1 MTIREQ
7 LEERERKNLSP
18 YATLSCSTKG
28 RMRDEPQCDIR
39 PVFQRDRDR
48 ILHCKAFRR
57 LKQKTQVFLLPSGDH
72 YRTRLTHTLEVSQN
86 ARTIARALRLNE
98 DLVEA
103 IALGHD
109 LGHTPFGHA
118 GERALNTVY
127 HFSHNK
133 QSLRVV
139 DCIEKEGRGL
149 NLTWEVRDGILNH
162 QTAGHPHTL
171 EGQVLRISDK
181 LAYIYHDM
189 DDAIRG
195 GILTEEDIP
204 ADIRNILGSSCKER
218 LNKLI
223 HDVIINSMDRPQICM
238 SPTVEKAM
246 SDLRRFM
253 FENVYLNPKAKGE
266 EDKAVHMIEQLFEYY
281 MKWPEA
287 LPQQFRNALEKTE
300 IYIIGYSLW
309 RRNMYYPDELIE
321 EIRTR
326 NDIVD
331 VISGYVRLQK
341 KGSSY
346 FGLCPFHNE
355 KSPSFSVSRQKQ
367 MYYCFGCGAGGNV
380 FTFLMEYENF
390 SFMEAVKFLAD
401 RAGIRLPEM
410 EYSKEAKEKADLKAS
425 ILEVNKKAAKY
436 YYVQLR
442 SERGQKAYTYL
453 KDRGLSDDTIKA
465 FGLGY
470 SNVFSDDLYKFLRQ
484 EGYSEDLIRQA
495 GLINTDE
502 KKGVYDKFWNR
513 VIFPIMDVNS
523 RVIGFGGRVMGDAK
537 PKYLNSPETPVFDK
551 SRNLYGLNRART
563 SKKPYFLLCEGYMDV
578 ISLHQAGFTNAVA
591 SLGTALTAGHAS
603 LIKRYVKE
611 VYLTYDSDD
620 AGTRA
625 ALRAVPILREAGIS
639 ARVVRM
645 DPYKD
650 PDEFIKNLGAEEYE
664 KRIQNAR
671 NGFMFSLEMLER
683 DYDMASPEGKTEF
696 FREAARR
703 LLAFEDELER
713 NNYIEAVASAYKV
726 SRESLEKLVAKTA
739 VSSGLARPAARPKRA
754 EGTANDKRKED
765 GILTSQ
771 KALLT
776 WMIEDEKLFSRI
788 SSYIHPDDFSDGIY
802 RKVAELLYEQHK
814 NGSVTPASILNHFTE
829 EEEHREAASLFNTKI
844 RQLKTKE
851 EEEQALK
858 EIILRVKSHSIDER
872 THRLDPTDMAGL
884 QRLMEEKRKLEGL
897 RTLHISID

>member
-1 MTIREQ
+1 
-7 LEERERKNLSP
+7 
-18 YATLSCSTKG
+18 
-28 RMRDEPQCDIR
+28 
-39 PVFQRDRDR
+39 
-48 ILHCKAFRR
+48 
-57 LKQKTQVFLLPSGDH
+57 
-72 YRTRLTHTLEVSQN
+72 
-86 ARTIARALRLNE
+86 
-98 DLVEA
+98 
-103 IALGHD
+103 
-109 LGHTPFGHA
+109 
-118 GERALNTVY
+118 
-127 HFSHNK
+127 
-133 QSLRVV
+133 
-139 DCIEKEGRGL
+139 
-149 NLTWEVRDGILNH
+149 
-162 QTAGHPHTL
+162 
-171 EGQVLRISDK
+171 
-181 LAYIYHDM
+181 
-189 DDAIRG
+189 
-195 GILTEEDIP
+195 
-204 ADIRNILGSSCKER
+204 
-218 LNKLI
+218 
-223 HDVIINSMDRPQICM
+223 
-238 SPTVEKAM
+238 
-246 SDLRRFM
+246 
-253 FENVYLNPKAKGE
+253 
-266 EDKAVHMIEQLFEYY
+266 
-281 MKWPEA
+281 
-287 LPQQFRNALEKTE
+287 
-300 IYIIGYSLW
+300 
-309 RRNMYYPDELIE
+309 MYYPDELIE